1 MGTVFLELNQQPR
14 PKGTGYVGS
23 DKNGF
28 YAGLIP
34 SQTIHSEVTS
44 NTLKLPRASGFLGIK
59 PACE

>member
-1 MGTVFLELNQQPR
+1 VVASEKAKSYLNQQPR

-34 SQTIHSEVTS
+34 SQTIHSEV
-44 NTLKLPRASGFLGIK
+44 NFNALKGG
-59 PACE
+59 E